1 MLYIRYA
8 RTRNEYVLPLLPSA
22 AYLTAKIM
30 QTRAKKACF
39 PFAEC
44 SLSYAKIMQTRAKKA
59 CFPFAECSLSYAK
72 IMQTCVKRAKQ
83 VDFFALLIP
92 SFIWIAFS

>member
-44 SLSYAKIMQTRAKKA
+44 SLSYAKIMQT
-59 CFPFAECSLSYAK
+59 
-72 IMQTCVKRAKQ
+72 CVKRAKQ